1 MLSVVIAVDGSPSM
15 ERTVT
20 FARELLAGRPASIT
34 LLHVI
39 PLHILYSKGGAAP
52 EEVYDMPEERAACTR
67 MLDSCAEE
75 LRSADVGPTITTHLV
90 VGDPAD
96 QILGLAEIHH
106 ADLIVLGSR
115 GLNAMQRFLLG
126 SVSTKVTTHASC
138 AVLVVHPKEI
148 TGEAAVVSQTSP
160 NTAAQA

>member
-1 MLSVVIAVDGSPSM
+1 MLSVILAVDGSPSM

-20 FARELLAGRPASIT
+20 FARGLLANRPASIT
-34 LLHVI
+34 VLHVI

-67 MLDSCAEE
+67 MLNSCAEE
-75 LRSADVGPTITTHLV
+75 LRSAGVGPTIATRLV
-90 VGDPAD
+90 VGDAAD
-96 QILGLAEIHH
+96 QILGLAETQH
-106 ADLIVLGSR
+106 ADLVVLGSR

-126 SVSTKVTTHASC
+126 SVSTKVAAHAPC

-148 TGEAAVVSQTSP
+148 AGEAAVVSQTSP